1 MLVTPD
7 HLARQDHGFPRAHD
21 RSIARPAALATCCA
35 NGKSKGRTD
44 RTSQAALWPRP
55 STNRLRCITPGQASW
70 RVHRRA
76 RPLDSTPRR
85 IALRPQRSHSA
96 VARRSGC

>member
-21 RSIARPAALATCCA
+21 RSIARPAALETYCA

-44 RTSQAALWPRP
+44 RTSQAAL
-55 STNRLRCITPGQASW
+55 
-70 RVHRRA
+70 
-76 RPLDSTPRR
+76 
-85 IALRPQRSHSA
+85 
-96 VARRSGC
+96 